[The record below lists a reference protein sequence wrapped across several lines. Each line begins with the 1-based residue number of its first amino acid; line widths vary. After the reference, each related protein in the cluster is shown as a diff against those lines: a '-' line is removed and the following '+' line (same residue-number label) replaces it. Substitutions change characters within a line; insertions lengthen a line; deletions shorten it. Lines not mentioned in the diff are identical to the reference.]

1 MINKLFIINDCFSI
15 LYVINLKFNFKLIPL
30 FLYNFYMYLLL
41 FTFVKVNF
49 LNTLYTMVNNKEFTI
64 RLQKILSFYSL
75 SAAAFAEKMGIGRS
89 SISHIISGRNK
100 PSLEFVL
107 HILDTFEDVTFEWL
121 IYGKGTFPKTEVTP
135 SPLSTI
141 EKNKTNVTNGQQDI
155 FSNTNVN
162 TDTILQNEVTNEN
175 IINTPNTTLQ
185 KSPIDRIV
193 IFYINGSFSEY
204 KN

>member
-1 MINKLFIINDCFSI
+1 MC
-15 LYVINLKFNFKLIPL
+15 
-30 FLYNFYMYLLL
+30 LLL

-49 LNTLYTMVNNKEFTI
+49 LNTLYTMVNSKEFTI

-121 IYGKGTFPKTEVTP
+121 IYGKGSFPKTDEKFTP
-135 SPLSTI
+135 PTPVV
-141 EKNKTNVTNGQQDI
+141 KTNISTQNGQQDI
-155 FSNTNVN
+155 FSNT
-162 TDTILQNEVTNEN
+162 IPRNEKVSSENFATEN
-175 IINTPNTTLQ
+175 INNSSIQ
-185 KSPIDRIV
+185 KSAIDRIV
-193 IFYINGSFSEY
+193 IFYTNGSFSEY